1 MKKALFILLLS
12 SAFAWSQDTGTG
24 DKPAASN
31 GAPASADDQTSAA
44 DRPTNAFGEEFRG
57 HVSLTGG
64 VSFEQQYDDNVF
76 SGTFP
81 QQSGNV
87 GVFSGRMSLNA
98 QRRHARWQMF
108 YAPTVR
114 VAETG
119 PDNNGGSHQGGISLD
134 SQLSART
141 TFAVHGTVNYLN
153 SRHLPSQQYLF
164 ANGQAIPV
172 FAPGVVTT
180 GTHDLSPQGEISMSH
195 QFSASDSLVASIQGQ
210 AHLISPEH
218 NALPSPTL
226 LDDNYAASAMF
237 GYQRHLNARTTLG
250 AAIQHRYLAYSSNTP
265 HLNNE
270 IVSLTFS
277 HAFDPRW
284 KISAEVGPSF
294 LIRRGQQTTSYSAS
308 ASLTRQSAR
317 LNYGFTY
324 FDGVQSSSV
333 AQASTTVRNVGAS
346 ISRTF
351 ARRWTTGG
359 SFGYSQNSSA
369 FTRGDASSYSGSAS
383 LRFAVTDQLSF
394 SGSYSRLS
402 QLSTGSFSTVPPFD
416 RNHYSFGI
424 YYNLKEILRY

>member
-1 MKKALFILLLS
+1 VKKALLILLLT
-12 SAFAWSQDTGTG
+12 SAFAWSQDTGNQ
-24 DKPAASN
+24 PAPSS
-31 GAPASADDQTSAA
+31 GATAPADDQAAAA
-44 DRPTNAFGEEFRG
+44 DHPTNAFGEEFRG

-98 QRRHARWQMF
+98 QRPHSRWQMF
-108 YAPTVR
+108 YAPTLR

-119 PDNNGGSHQGGISLD
+119 PDNSGGSHQGGISLD

-141 TFAVHGTVNYLN
+141 TFAVQGAVNYLN

-172 FAPGVVTT
+172 FAPGIVTT
-180 GTHDLSPQGEISMSH
+180 GTHDLSPQGDISMSH
-195 QFSASDSLVASIQGQ
+195 QFSASDSLIASIEGQ
-210 AHLISPEH
+210 AHLLSPEN
-218 NALPSPTL
+218 NARPSAAL
-226 LDDNYAASAMF
+226 LDDNYSVGATF
-237 GYQRHLNARTTLG
+237 GYQHHLNARTTLG
-250 AAIQHRYLAYSSNTP
+250 ASVQHRYLAYSSNTP

-270 IVSLTFS
+270 IASFTFS
-277 HAFDPRW
+277 HAFTPRW
-284 KISAEVGPSF
+284 KVAGEVGPSF

-308 ASLTRQSAR
+308 ASLTRQSAL

-324 FDGVQSSSV
+324 FDGVQSSAV
-333 AQASTTVRNVGAS
+333 AQASTTFRNVGAS

-351 ARRWTTGG
+351 LRRWTAG
-359 SFGYSQNSSA
+359 STFGYSQSSSA
-369 FTRGDASSYSGSAS
+369 FTRGNASSYSGSAN
-383 LRFAVTDQLSF
+383 LRFALTDQLSF

-402 QLSTGSFSTVPPFD
+402 QLSTGSFSAVPPFD
-416 RNHYSFGI
+416 RNLYSFGI